1 MRLFWKLFAGILT
14 IIVLSFGIFGTVLLQ
29 SSFQGS
35 LTREKERSLEAVRM
49 YQYAFLTSLDE
60 LSESNYSV
68 TEETVQNLAESIGQN
83 MGDSSRS
90 FEIYDKKG
98 QSIYPAD
105 AKAGDLPELMQENKE
120 NENCVIFVAQDGK
133 KYQIKTLVRMENDTY
148 FYYLK
153 MDSDITYVYENREIM
168 YRNYRLAIMILGG
181 IAALFSALL
190 AVSFTRP
197 IYRLSQATKAFSE
210 GDYDLRVEVKG
221 DDELSRLSN
230 DFNDM
235 ADRLQENMEEL
246 RLAAQKQEEFTGAFA
261 HELKTPL
268 TSIIG
273 YGQMLRTMDLPE
285 KERRMAADYIYRE
298 GKRLNNLSHKMLELI
313 ELKNETIEATH
324 VPMPKWGEELS
335 RLVLPMLQEKEIIF
349 SLSLEDGTVEGDWEL
364 LLSLFG
370 NLVDNAAKAC
380 RADGKISVI
389 GKCLTDGSY
398 QVTVSDNGCGM
409 PEAELDRITEA
420 FYRIDKSRSRRE
432 GGAGLGMTICERII
446 AAHGAKWEIKST
458 QGEGTVVTVV
468 FPAVEVDH
476 GEKN

>member
-49 YQYAFLTSLDE
+49 FQYAFLTSLDG
-60 LSESNYSV
+60 LSESNYEVS
-68 TEETVQNLAESIGQN
+68 EEAIQALSESIAQN
-83 MGDSSRS
+83 MGDSSRN
-90 FEIYDKKG
+90 FAIYDKKG
-98 QSIYPAD
+98 QAIYPAD
-105 AKAGDLPELMQENKE
+105 GKAGDLPELMQENKE
-120 NENCVIFVAQDGK
+120 DENCVRRVAQDGEN
-133 KYQIKTLVRMENDTY
+133 YRIETLVRMENDTY

-168 YRNYRLAIMILGG
+168 YRNYRFAILILGG
-181 IAALFSALL
+181 VAALFSALL

-197 IYRLSQATKAFSE
+197 IYRLSQATKAFSG

-221 DDELSRLSN
+221 DDELSRLSK
-230 DFNDM
+230 DFNGM

-246 RLAAQKQEEFTGAFA
+246 SLAAQKQEEFTGAFA

-285 KERRMAADYIYRE
+285 EERRLAADYIYRE
-298 GKRLNNLSHKMLELI
+298 GRRLNNLSHKMLELI
-313 ELKNETIEATH
+313 ELKNETIEATP
-324 VPMPKWGEELS
+324 VPMQKWGEELS
-335 RLVLPMLQEKEIIF
+335 RLVMPMLKEKQISF
-349 SLSLEDGTVEGDWEL
+349 SIYLEEGTVAGDWEL

-370 NLVDNAAKAC
+370 NLVDNAGKAC
-380 RADGKISVI
+380 RKDGKISII
-389 GKCLTDGSY
+389 GKWLPDSSY
-398 QVTVSDNGCGM
+398 HVAVSDNGCGM

-432 GGAGLGMTICERII
+432 GGAGLGMTICERIV

-458 QGEGTVVTVV
+458 QGEGTSVTVV